1 MQAGI
6 VLLSV
11 AGWLNPEFWGKSN
24 AFLQTGNLQHLAVAA
39 VGTLFVGPAVILIAY
54 FNDFLRGWT
63 SRSRRVSADGFENL
77 VSKLTFYF

>member
-1 MQAGI
+1 LGIVVAVQAGI

-54 FNDFLRGWT
+54 FNDFLRG
-63 SRSRRVSADGFENL
+63 
-77 VSKLTFYF
+77 